1 MSNLDKTYTQYRVQ
15 EKQTDELMIANMI
28 NALANPNISSLFS
41 KDEYMLLCQ
50 VVKNHVVNKAQG
62 IIEKQEQY
70 TNQNNGMSR

>member
-1 MSNLDKTYTQYRVQ
+1 MSNLDKTYTQYSVQ

-62 IIEKQEQY
+62 II
-70 TNQNNGMSR
+70 